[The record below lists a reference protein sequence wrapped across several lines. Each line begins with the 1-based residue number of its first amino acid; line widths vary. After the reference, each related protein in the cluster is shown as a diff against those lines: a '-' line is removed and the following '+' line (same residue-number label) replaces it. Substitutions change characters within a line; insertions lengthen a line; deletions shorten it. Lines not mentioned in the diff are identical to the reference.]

1 MDHKVY
7 LIVAADLKNGIGI
20 KGKLPWQLPGDM
32 KHFRYTTIKTEN
44 DQYRNMVLMGRV
56 TWDSLPLNSRP
67 LKARKNVVVTRNK
80 DFKADKSV
88 TVVHSI
94 EQGLKEA
101 DDRVAD
107 IFVIGGAKIFEE
119 FMKKH
124 KVDGIYLTRVKKE
137 FKCDVSFPKIPKGYK
152 AEKLGEG
159 KDGDVSY
166 EFLLYTK

>member
-1 MDHKVY
+1 M
-7 LIVAADLKNGIGI
+7 AADLKNGIGI

-32 KHFRYTTIKTEN
+32 KHFRYTTIKTAN

-56 TWDSLPLNSRP
+56 TWDSLPDNSRP
-67 LKARKNVVVTRNK
+67 LKARKNVIVTRNK
-80 DFKADKSV
+80 DLKVDKGV

-94 EQGLKEA
+94 EQGLREA

-119 FMKKH
+119 FIKKH

-137 FKCDVSFPKIPKGYK
+137 FKCDAFFPKIPKSFK

-166 EFLLYTK
+166 EFLLYKK